1 MEVDSL
7 LVPAEVVAH
16 EVYAQL
22 ATPLLWRFIREMP
35 ARGDDW
41 ADRVIG
47 RLTHLCGKRLQS
59 IWRIQLN
66 DVGAPALRGLGTT
79 CPRSGTCCAA
89 PTTARSGWPRS
100 SCWSCATA
108 RSTWRH
114 PTTSRWPPTTSCCW
128 SARPSARRLLDSTL
142 LVDAIREYVLR
153 GRHVPT
159 SWIWRAIT
167 GRRA

>member
-1 MEVDSL
+1 MEPEVLAAAGIDGRRGSSRAPTTTRRTSRWSSPRAAPTRELFVAARQNKQASAPLFAAVEVDSL

-41 ADRVIG
+41 ADRLIG

-66 DVGAPALRGLGTT
+66 DRG
-79 CPRSGTCCAA
+79 PRRCAA
-89 PTTARSGWPRS
+89 
-100 SCWSCATA
+100 
-108 RSTWRH
+108 
-114 PTTSRWPPTTSCCW
+114 
-128 SARPSARRLLDSTL
+128 
-142 LVDAIREYVLR
+142 
-153 GRHVPT
+153 
-159 SWIWRAIT
+159 
-167 GRRA
+167 